1 MDKHKSKM
9 NSAFHSRLRN
19 VNLNRTS
26 TFLSDDFNAIFTNLK
41 CVSIDDETKLIALLE
56 SLLATLNSIK
66 STNQSL
72 ILDDFTEQIAYFN
85 RLILR
90 IDYSSLKSVDIP
102 FSSFKIL
109 HLLLKMTKN
118 SESLIF
124 STLLETLLD
133 HLIKIKFTISN
144 TERTEVA
151 KFNDIC
157 LLLLK
162 SICFIS
168 SKFSIVY
175 DDLKRTS
182 IAGKFVGIIRCFLF
196 YGLPNFHLDSMPVH
210 LYPTPLSQFTR
221 QIPSISS
228 SKKRKSKIIEDRMFD
243 DLDDSTSPNYSTSEC
258 SSSELDESFSMLDS
272 SLRYEFQCKKNVV
285 KTRIFAY
292 ECLQQ
297 SLSIFDVRNI
307 FGFWSYL
314 FPDHYSTM
322 DTQFSVLTTISKD
335 PSTRVRNS
343 ALNFMHHFFDCG
355 KIYVQILVQE
365 SSNQNLRIS
374 SFTPLS
380 VAFTMMIKELHC
392 FCRLMLLKESNV
404 TVLILIYRILSLLIS
419 ITPYNKLHEDILRPI
434 FQQNSFLIEN
444 HVTQIKNLSLALNV
458 KLFSLVSLPKD
469 FENWIVSNEI
479 GRKTIDQI
487 LNQSYFLILNSD
499 FILLIIESIKL
510 FIAILKHRDF
520 CLKLFEEESIEFDH
534 ETLARICYQ
543 LIETDKVFNNSV
555 LRNTVCK
562 FIHSIGFFLKEIVPL
577 QDLLFRDSKE
587 KFSFIKSWYLKIF
600 ESNFFHQA
608 IVEQDSEQIQ
618 ISSQVI
624 LINTLSLIPENV
636 FEMLA
641 ENLRF
646 KLISILISQSKT
658 DPTMSEYLE
667 KNFEIKEQI
676 IQVKCASIRCLSIIH
691 SFDCCSEDI
700 NLTGDL
706 IDICLEILSKSN
718 AFCKLNKKKQFFLL
732 EHITWSLANVFDCIK
747 KTNLQSRIDRNLFL
761 RIALIIKDLYADSA
775 RQTDDILINLARN
788 SGLIIYLLLNYDET
802 CDNDDKDAIYRSKKI
817 KIDPKILT
825 EQIDFLVEVLVKKK
839 SCKLQWNICISLS
852 YLLPLESFT
861 ELCSDSDL
869 LDRIF
874 ESLFRTFMNTCNHK
888 VQSYSIF
895 TISSIHDMKKFEKHL
910 QNIWNSL
917 IDKFIE
923 NYSIVQIQ
931 SKQSWLDRFIFSLE
945 KFLEYYRSEQIN
957 NETWQIYTNKLIDF
971 IDEELKLHQKEDCFF
986 DDKLN
991 QILLKLKS

>member
-1 MDKHKSKM
+1 M

-26 TFLSDDFNAIFTNLK
+26 TFLSDDFDAIFTNLK

-510 FIAILKHRDF
+510 FIAILKHQDFCLKLFKEESIEFDHETLVRICYQIIETDKVFNNSVLQNTVCKFIHSIGFFLKEIHRDF

-888 VQSYSIF
+888 H
-895 TISSIHDMKKFEKHL
+895 T
-910 QNIWNSL
+910 
-917 IDKFIE
+917 
-923 NYSIVQIQ
+923 
-931 SKQSWLDRFIFSLE
+931 
-945 KFLEYYRSEQIN
+945 
-957 NETWQIYTNKLIDF
+957 
-971 IDEELKLHQKEDCFF
+971 
-986 DDKLN
+986 
-991 QILLKLKS
+991 